1 MIGWIVLALVILAI
15 VASVAIYNR
24 LVNYR
29 NDAKNAFAQIDVQL
43 TRRYDLIPNLVEVAR
58 KYLQHEQ
65 ETLTAVIAAR
75 NHAANALKNTE
86 GSGGSTGVGA
96 LAAAEHALGAR
107 LGGLY
112 ATFENYP
119 DLKANNQLAALREEI
134 ASTENRI
141 AFSRQH
147 YNDSVTEDNSAIE
160 QFPANIIAG
169 MFGFRVAELLEI
181 EDIADK
187 RQPVQV
193 KFDEYDSPSLVRRT
207 REGLG

>member
-147 YNDSVTEDNSAIE
+147 YNDSVTEYNSAIE

-169 MFGFRVAELLEI
+169 IFGFRVAELLEI
-181 EDIADK
+181 EDIAEK

-193 KFDEYDSPSLVRRT
+193 KFD
-207 REGLG
+207 

>member
-15 VASVAIYNR
+15 VASIAIYNR

-119 DLKANNQLAALREEI
+119 DLKADNQLAALREEI

-147 YNDSVTEDNSAIE
+147 YNDSVTEYNSAIE

-169 MFGFRVAELLEI
+169 IFGFRVAELLEI
-181 EDIADK
+181 EDIAEK

-193 KFDEYDSPSLVRRT
+193 KFD
-207 REGLG
+207 

>member
-29 NDAKNAFAQIDVQL
+29 NDAKNAFAQIDIQL

-65 ETLTAVIAAR
+65 ETLTSVIAAR

-119 DLKANNQLAALREEI
+119 DLKADNQLAALREEI

-147 YNDSVTEDNSAIE
+147 YNDSVTEYNSAIE

-193 KFDEYDSPSLVRRT
+193 KFD
-207 REGLG
+207 

>member
-29 NDAKNAFAQIDVQL
+29 NDAKNVFAQIDVQL

-119 DLKANNQLAALREEI
+119 DLKADNQLAALREEI

-147 YNDSVTEDNSAIE
+147 YNDSVTEYNSAIE

-181 EDIADK
+181 EDIAEK

-193 KFDEYDSPSLVRRT
+193 KFD
-207 REGLG
+207 

>member
-119 DLKANNQLAALREEI
+119 DLKADNQLAALREEI

-147 YNDSVTEDNSAIE
+147 YNDSVTEYNSAIE

-181 EDIADK
+181 EDITDK

-193 KFDEYDSPSLVRRT
+193 KFD
-207 REGLG
+207 

>member
-24 LVNYR
+24 LVKYR

-119 DLKANNQLAALREEI
+119 DLKADNQLAALREEI

-147 YNDSVTEDNSAIE
+147 YNDSVTEYNSAIE

-169 MFGFRVAELLEI
+169 IFGFRVAELLEI
-181 EDIADK
+181 EDIAEK

-193 KFDEYDSPSLVRRT
+193 KFD
-207 REGLG
+207 

>member
-65 ETLTAVIAAR
+65 ETLTSVIAAR

-119 DLKANNQLAALREEI
+119 DLKADNQLAALREEI

-147 YNDSVTEDNSAIE
+147 YNDSVTEYNSAIE

-181 EDIADK
+181 EDIAEK

-193 KFDEYDSPSLVRRT
+193 KFD
-207 REGLG
+207 

>member
-15 VASVAIYNR
+15 VASITIYNR

-119 DLKANNQLAALREEI
+119 DLKADNQLAALREEI

-147 YNDSVTEDNSAIE
+147 YNDSVTEYNSAIE

-181 EDIADK
+181 EDIAEK

-193 KFDEYDSPSLVRRT
+193 KFD
-207 REGLG
+207 

>member
-1 MIGWIVLALVILAI
+1 MIGWIVLALVALAVI
-15 VASVAIYNR
+15 ASIAIYNR

-65 ETLTAVIAAR
+65 ETLTSVIAAR
-75 NHAANALKNTE
+75 NHAANALKNT
-86 GSGGSTGVGA
+86 GGGTAGIGE
-96 LAAAEHALGAR
+96 LAAAEQALGAR

-119 DLKANNQLAALREEI
+119 ELKADNQLAALREEI

-141 AFSRQH
+141 AFARQY
-147 YNDSVTEDNSAIE
+147 YNDSVTDYNNAVQ

-169 MFGFRVAELLEI
+169 IFAFRANSLLEI
-181 EDIADK
+181 DDIDTK
-187 RQPVQV
+187 RAPVQV
-193 KFDEYDSPSLVRRT
+193 KFD
-207 REGLG
+207 

>member
-96 LAAAEHALGAR
+96 LAAAEQALGAR

-112 ATFENYP
+112 VTLEN
-119 DLKANNQLAALREEI
+119 DSDVNADKQLAGVREEM
-134 ASTENRI
+134 AYTENSI
-141 AFSRQH
+141 AFLRQ
-147 YNDSVTEDNSAIE
+147 D
-160 QFPANIIAG
+160 
-169 MFGFRVAELLEI
+169 
-181 EDIADK
+181 
-187 RQPVQV
+187 
-193 KFDEYDSPSLVRRT
+193 
-207 REGLG
+207 

>member
-96 LAAAEHALGAR
+96 LAATEHALGAR

-119 DLKANNQLAALREEI
+119 DLKADNQLAALREEI

-147 YNDSVTEDNSAIE
+147 YNDSVTEYNSAIE

-193 KFDEYDSPSLVRRT
+193 KFD
-207 REGLG
+207 

>member
-119 DLKANNQLAALREEI
+119 DLKADNQLAALREEI

-147 YNDSVTEDNSAIE
+147 YNDSVTEYNSAIE

-169 MFGFRVAELLEI
+169 IFGFRVAELLEI

-193 KFDEYDSPSLVRRT
+193 KFD
-207 REGLG
+207 

>member
-1 MIGWIVLALVILAI
+1 MIGWIVLALVALAVI
-15 VASVAIYNR
+15 ASIAIYNR

-119 DLKANNQLAALREEI
+119 DLKADNQLAALREEI

-147 YNDSVTEDNSAIE
+147 YNDSVTEYNSAIE

-193 KFDEYDSPSLVRRT
+193 KFD
-207 REGLG
+207 

>member
-86 GSGGSTGVGA
+86 GSGG
-96 LAAAEHALGAR
+96 
-107 LGGLY
+107 LY

-119 DLKANNQLAALREEI
+119 DLKADNQLAALREEI

-147 YNDSVTEDNSAIE
+147 YNDSVTEYNSAIE

-181 EDIADK
+181 EDIAEK

-193 KFDEYDSPSLVRRT
+193 KFD
-207 REGLG
+207 

>member
-15 VASVAIYNR
+15 VASIAIYNR

-119 DLKANNQLAALREEI
+119 DLKADNQLAALREEI

-147 YNDSVTEDNSAIE
+147 YNDSVTEYNSAIE

-169 MFGFRVAELLEI
+169 MFGFRAAELLEI
-181 EDIADK
+181 EDIAAK

-193 KFDEYDSPSLVRRT
+193 KFD
-207 REGLG
+207 